1 MDGATKQ
8 QQIGQSLIR
17 ASSRKF
23 GVQSPSGHVYTR
35 EERQAALGRH
45 TVDKLNISGRYLTQV
60 GALGG
65 LAGAAV
71 AAIARAVGDYS
82 LQTVALAGAAGAA
95 LSVMGAVAN
104 AKQMTPLQHAQYELE
119 QANKD
124 KAYLLET
131 PMDEQSYQCQS
142 SDVVVLQHM
151 AERYQESWNALWLLW
166 AGAHSPAYKNDLKKF
181 LDEIYTVLYR
191 DYGISR
197 EFIDNLVP
205 SMGSIT
211 TLEEAKGIPE
221 FRRMLAGLNL
231 STEGQGDL
239 VKLMFAFNRLTAKE
253 QELPSGFSPNAIYQ
267 AMCKHKYRQYMNHL
281 ELDIGRLVGDVRIIS
296 VISERGKGINPSQ
309 LA

>member
-8 QQIGQSLIR
+8 QLIGQSLIR
-17 ASSRKF
+17 ASSSKF

-71 AAIARAVGDYS
+71 GGIARAVGDYS
-82 LQTVALAGAAGAA
+82 LQAVALTGAAGAI
-95 LSVMGAVAN
+95 LSVMGAVAY

-124 KAYLLET
+124 KAYMLET
-131 PMDEQSYQCQS
+131 PMDKQSYQCRS
-142 SDVVVLQHM
+142 SDVVVLQRM
-151 AERYQESWNALWLLW
+151 AKRYRESWDALWLLW

-181 LDEIYTVLYR
+181 LDEIYIVLYR
-191 DYGISR
+191 EYGINR

-205 SMGSIT
+205 SMGNIT
-211 TLEEAKGIPE
+211 TLEEAKEIPE

-239 VKLMFAFNRLTAKE
+239 VKLMFAFSRLTAKE
-253 QELPSGFSPNAIYQ
+253 QELPGGLSPNAIYQ

-281 ELDIGRLVGDVRIIS
+281 ELDIGRLEGDVRIIS
-296 VISERGKGINPSQ
+296 VISERGQGINPS
-309 LA
+309 

>member
-1 MDGATKQ
+1 MDGAIKQ
-8 QQIGQSLIR
+8 QQIGQPLIQ
-17 ASSRKF
+17 ASSSKF
-23 GVQSPSGHVYTR
+23 GDQSPSGHVYTS

-71 AAIARAVGDYS
+71 GCIARAVGDYS
-82 LQTVALAGAAGAA
+82 LQTVALTGAAGAT
-95 LSVMGAVAN
+95 LSVMGAIAN

-131 PMDEQSYQCQS
+131 PMDEQSYQCRS
-142 SDVVVLQHM
+142 SDLVVLKRM
-151 AERYQESWNALWLLW
+151 VERYQESGDTLWLLW
-166 AGAHSPAYKNDLKKF
+166 AGAHSPAYKNDLKKL

-191 DYGISR
+191 EYGISR
-197 EFIDNLVP
+197 EFIDNFVP
-205 SMGSIT
+205 SMENIS
-211 TLEEAKGIPE
+211 TLEEAKEIPE
-221 FRRMLAGLNL
+221 FRRMLARLNL
-231 STEGQGDL
+231 STEGQDDL
-239 VKLMFAFNRLTAKE
+239 VKLMFAFNRLTAKK
-253 QELPSGFSPNAIYQ
+253 QEMPSGLSPNAIYQ

-281 ELDIGRLVGDVRIIS
+281 ELDIDRLEGDVRIIS
-296 VISERGKGINPSQ
+296 VISERGQGINPSQ